1 MILVQVFV
9 SITPCLTESREV
21 ARLVILH
28 WYWVPATNSMAGTTS
43 GNFSPGAENEQLYV
57 KFPGRG
63 EVAVTSNWIGKCLW
77 NVGTVGFTYNGG
89 RVQNELGWRDR
100 RGNTLAGVLHPSP
113 WLRAVETLRPR
124 RTLVL
129 HCTPATQRKWVSFC
143 ALHTRR
149 WLWARL
155 QRVQK
160 DLWHMIKMNSC
171 RMVKIFIHTWL
182 SVVMVYMLYDP
193 SSQPMSCTDGT
204 LSIVCNREPVG
215 LLVFV
220 VSTWYCMEMGK
231 QYKSPCY
238 KMYTHHF
245 NVSIIGNIH

>member
-1 MILVQVFV
+1 M
-9 SITPCLTESREV
+9 SNC
-21 ARLVILH
+21 
-28 WYWVPATNSMAGTTS
+28 
-43 GNFSPGAENEQLYV
+43 
-57 KFPGRG
+57 
-63 EVAVTSNWIGKCLW
+63 TSNSPAGVRWLSHPTVYIGKCLSCW
-77 NVGTVGFTYNGG
+77 NAGKSGFTYNGG
-89 RVQNELGWRDR
+89 GVQNELGWRDS
-100 RGNTLAGVLHPSP
+100 GGDTLTGALDPSP
-113 WLRAVETLRPR
+113 WLRAAETLRPP

-129 HCTPATQRKWVSFC
+129 HCTPATQRKWVFLC
-143 ALHTRR
+143 ALHTWR

-215 LLVFV
+215 FIVFV

-231 QYKSPCY
+231 
-238 KMYTHHF
+238 
-245 NVSIIGNIH
+245 